1 MLYEFDS
8 WKDLTAKEQAYIAE
22 NYKSSDS
29 LSEAIGNMVQD
40 SKINSR
46 RLTTVVDI
54 KQMLDKP
61 PHDLTDSVNSIAEH
75 EEKYMGC
82 ALTCSKIDA
91 IDANF
96 SNSLC
101 KDVARGTIKGKL
113 NLIVQINTVRPY
125 KTKRGKNPGQLMAF
139 ISAEDGSGAL
149 DSITVFPESYQKYR
163 DLLIEGNTVFIQG
176 ETSKK
181 ENTSVIINKVSQ
193 V

>member
-1 MLYEFDS
+1 
-8 WKDLTAKEQAYIAE
+8 
-22 NYKSSDS
+22 
-29 LSEAIGNMVQD
+29 
-40 SKINSR
+40 
-46 RLTTVVDI
+46 VVDI

-61 PHDLTDSVNSIAEH
+61 PHDLNDSVNSIAEY

-82 ALTCSKIDA
+82 SLTCSRMDA
-91 IDANF
+91 VNANF